1 MPVTRAIKAYKEER
15 LNCAQSV
22 LRAFQQQR
30 SISED
35 DIEEARW
42 HGGGRAKDGMCGA
55 LHSALKLTSDTSA
68 RDRLR
73 AAFVERA
80 GAETCRDIRRAARTP
95 CVECVR
101 IAASLLVEHGR
112 TQVGAKEKD
121 LVVLERNGEGAP

>member
-22 LRAFQQQR
+22 LRAFQQHR
-30 SISED
+30 LIRED
-35 DIEEARW
+35 EIDEARRY
-42 HGGGRAKDGMCGA
+42 GGGRAENGMCGA
-55 LHSALKLTSDTSA
+55 LYAALSLTDDPFA
-68 RDRLR
+68 RDRVR
-73 AAFVERA
+73 SAFVETA

-121 LVVLERNGEGAP
+121 MVVLERNGEGAP